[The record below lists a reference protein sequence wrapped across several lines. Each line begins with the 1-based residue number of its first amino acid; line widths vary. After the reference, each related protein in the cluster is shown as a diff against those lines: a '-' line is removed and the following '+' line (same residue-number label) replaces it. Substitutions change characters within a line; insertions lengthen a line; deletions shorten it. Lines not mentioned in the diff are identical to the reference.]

1 MVYSEKGW
9 DEFMQA
15 VEEKYEGRELVLFKR
30 FANANI
36 DTAEPDKQGRFTL
49 KAEFC
54 QFANLSR
61 EVSVVG
67 AENHFEIWDIK
78 EWADMEEKEGAFFK
92 GFNGPY

>member
-1 MVYSEKGW
+1 MVYSEQGW
-9 DEFMQA
+9 DDFMQA

-36 DTAEPDKQGRFTL
+36 DSVEPDKQGRVTL

-61 EVSVVG
+61 EVFVVG